1 MKKLLSLALSLA
13 LVFSVAAVAGVSAS
27 AEGET
32 VVKTLY
38 SFENGTIE
46 SGVTLPNN
54 QLPVFNSSTTY
65 AQTGNSSLEFIPY
78 KDFWDMNDKSVTS
91 SNSVN
96 KIRFEIPTGLN
107 ITGQVGF
114 YLLLATCSTSDFSA
128 WGVELANGATY
139 YTKFTHFGGNGS
151 NSKKWMNLTLT
162 GTKMYKLDDD
172 STTFTPSTE
181 NFSDSAADDQ
191 HVVAMLFLDAGRKD
205 NNAENRS
212 YIDNVYYETVG
223 GGEDTPTTPDIPKI
237 EMLPG
242 AALRIDGKTEGIR
255 FDATVN
261 TAELK
266 DYTNSVSAIAEMG
279 MLVAKEEY
287 ATLDNMILANAKESN
302 EPNANVE
309 TNVVKAI
316 YAEDVTLGTYD
327 ETHNSIIG
335 SLVEIKEEN
344 TAKNYVARA
353 FIKFENGEVTYSPT
367 LSDARSVAYVA
378 NEFMNDKSSDYAK
391 LCDEHKSLISGWAD
405 KLNTETREII
415 LDWSKFNGYSG
426 GGFGFTKDDPTGYV
440 HVTGDNKTLSDKTS
454 VTDLLNWYNWT
465 AAGYDKIQ
473 FTAYTATGSCNIRM
487 VFDGVEHATKTISTE
502 PTVVTYDVPA
512 TTKTGDV
519 KFQLDAGTKGATVSV
534 NLYIGD
540 VYGIKTN

>member
-1 MKKLLSLALSLA
+1 MKKILSLALSLA
-13 LVFSVAAVAGVSAS
+13 LVLSVAAVAGISAS

-54 QLPVFNSSTTY
+54 KLPVFNSSTTY

-78 KDFWDMNDKSVTS
+78 KDFWNMNGVSVTS
-91 SNSVN
+91 KNSVN

-107 ITGQVGF
+107 ITGEVGF
-114 YLLLATCSTSDFSA
+114 YLLLASCTSSDFSA
-128 WGVELANGATY
+128 WGVELENGDTY
-139 YTKFTHFGGNGS
+139 YTKFTHFGGNRS
-151 NSKKWMNLTLT
+151 NSEKWMNLTLT

-191 HVVAMLFLDAGRKD
+191 HVVAMLFLDAGRVDKD
-205 NNAENRS
+205 KETSRS

-223 GGEDTPTTPDIPKI
+223 GVDTPTTPDISKI

-242 AALRIDGKTEGIR
+242 AALRIDGTTEGIR

-302 EPNANVE
+302 ETNANVE

-353 FIKFENGEVTYSPT
+353 YIKFKNGEETYSPT

-378 NEFMNDKSSDYAK
+378 NEFMNDKSADYAE
-391 LCDEHKSLISGWAD
+391 LCDEHKALISGWAA

-415 LDWSKFNGYSG
+415 LDWSKFNGYSE
-426 GGFGFTKDDPTGYV
+426 GGFTFKKDEPTGYI
-440 HVTGDNKTLSDKTS
+440 HVTGDKTLSDKTS
-454 VTDLLNWYNWT
+454 VAELLNWWGWT
-465 AAGYDKIQ
+465 AEGYDKIQ
-473 FTAYTATGSCNIRM
+473 FTAYTASGSCNIRM
-487 VFDGVEHATKTISTE
+487 YFDGKTTATTTISTE
-502 PTVVTYDVPA
+502 PTVVTYDV
-512 TTKTGDV
+512 TTAQKGDV

>member
-32 VVKTLY
+32 VILDWSKFNGY
-38 SFENGTIE
+38 SGGGFDFT
-46 SGVTLPNN
+46 
-54 QLPVFNSSTTY
+54 
-65 AQTGNSSLEFIPY
+65 
-78 KDFWDMNDKSVTS
+78 KD
-91 SNSVN
+91 
-96 KIRFEIPTGLN
+96 EPTGYVHVTATDKKISDSTQITDLLN
-107 ITGQVGF
+107 WWGWTAAGYDKIQFTAYTASGSCNIRMVF
-114 YLLLATCSTSDFSA
+114 D
-128 WGVELANGATY
+128 GVEHETKTISEARTVVTYDVPAT
-139 YTKFTHFGGNGS
+139 TKT
-151 NSKKWMNLTLT
+151 
-162 GTKMYKLDDD
+162 DDVK
-172 STTFTPSTE
+172 F
-181 NFSDSAADDQ
+181 Q
-191 HVVAMLFLDAGRKD
+191 LDAGTKGATVSVD
-205 NNAENRS
+205 L
-212 YIDNVYYETVG
+212 YIGDVYGIIESSS

-302 EPNANVE
+302 EPNANIE

-316 YAEDVTLGTYD
+316 YAEDVTLGTYN

-344 TAKNYVARA
+344 TTKNYVARA
-353 FIKFENGEVTYSPT
+353 FIKFGNGEVTYSPT

-426 GGFGFTKDDPTGYV
+426 GGFGFTKDEPTGYI
-440 HVTGDNKTLSDKTS
+440 HVTGDKTLNDKTS
-454 VTDLLNWYNWT
+454 VAELLNWYNWT